1 MGGRDFVAWITAQ
14 LTDHLG
20 RGRAYAAYNKR
31 YGAKFGEL
39 PINYRRLVRVPP
51 KGAHAKESLRDG
63 SWRTPGR
70 AETENVPLIIM
81 MTWHVIDDG
90 SLASSIAHM
99 QTFETIVQSLHE
111 ASKGDGR
118 RKTNARPVRR

>member
-39 PINYRRLVRVPP
+39 PINYRRRLIRVLANGGPMQRKAYATARGGHRAGP
-51 KGAHAKESLRDG
+51 KMYRLLS
-63 SWRTPGR
+63 
-70 AETENVPLIIM
+70 
-81 MTWHVIDDG
+81 
-90 SLASSIAHM
+90 
-99 QTFETIVQSLHE
+99 
-111 ASKGDGR
+111 
-118 RKTNARPVRR
+118 